1 MLKLHVATLLGTRL
15 LLFKA
20 QTQLVKI
27 IMVMVRG
34 NIGIK
39 ESAEMQSQN
48 ISAIVWCGLLSI
60 PTLVLHL
67 KFLIWLWTIDYHKEN
82 ES

>member
-20 QTQLVKI
+20 QNQLVKI

-34 NIGIK
+34 NIGVK

-48 ISAIVWCGLLSI
+48 ISAIV
-60 PTLVLHL
+60 
-67 KFLIWLWTIDYHKEN
+67 
-82 ES
+82 